1 MKRRFFSIGLS
12 FFQEPIGSYFAWFI
26 LQWWKWNILISSI
39 LINHNKNRCF
49 IKKKKKKRPNF
60 SKSYFTLRFEIDRIL
75 RRVVNAL
82 CFFFFFF
89 YLFAFFVVRSLMWK
103 KRRID
108 RWWEKKRLTRFRS
121 LFPTMMKR
129 CNMMSVRKEN
139 DLLTKSGDVF
149 IYWDISMNIIGIE
162 IKRDR
167 FQVQT
172 NDDD

>member
-82 CFFFFFF
+82 CFFLLL
-89 YLFAFFVVRSLMWK
+89 LFVCFLCCPQFNVKK

-149 IYWDISMNIIGIE
+149 IYWDILMNIIGIE
-162 IKRDR
+162 
-167 FQVQT
+167 
-172 NDDD
+172 